1 MCASDV
7 RAPSS
12 YMPTPQETVDRE
24 ASQARVV
31 AAETDAPQSVEEIL
45 ALLPDLSAEVVRQ
58 DVASG
63 RLYGV
68 RSEEHDRLV
77 GLVRALRTRLR
88 SAETSA
94 LHALMAA
101 GCDASAALRWV
112 RSDADGEPRYQRADA
127 DMVHIP
133 ILNDID
139 QLSGIAWPPQSR
151 KTPATR
157 VGDEGDGA
165 T

>member
-1 MCASDV
+1 MSENAV
-7 RAPSS
+7 R
-12 YMPTPQETVDRE
+12 RE
-24 ASQARVV
+24 ESRARVK
-31 AAETDAPQSVEEIL
+31 AAEDEAPEDVEEIL
-45 ALLPDLSAEVVRQ
+45 GLLPDLSAEVVRQ

-88 SAETSA
+88 AAETSA

-101 GCDASAALRWV
+101 GCDASAALRWL
-112 RSDADGEPRYQRADA
+112 RSDDDGEPRYQRADA

-133 ILNDID
+133 ILNDLD
-139 QLSGIAWPPQSR
+139 QLGGLAWPPRPR
-151 KTPATR
+151 KAPATGE
-157 VGDEGDGA
+157 GDDGDGA

>member
-1 MCASDV
+1 
-7 RAPSS
+7 
-12 YMPTPQETVDRE
+12 MPQDSVDRE
-24 ASQARVV
+24 ASQARV
-31 AAETDAPQSVEEIL
+31 ATAENEAPESVEEIL
-45 ALLPDLSAEVVRQ
+45 GLLPDLSAEVVRQ

-88 SAETSA
+88 QAETSA

-101 GCDASAALRWV
+101 GCDASAALRWL
-112 RSDADGEPRYQRADA
+112 RSDAEGEPRYQRADA

-133 ILNDID
+133 ILNGID
-139 QLSGIAWPPQSR
+139 DLEKLGGVAWPPRSR
-151 KTPATR
+151 KAPATGT
-157 VGDEGDGA
+157 GDEGDGA
-165 T
+165 A

>member
-1 MCASDV
+1 
-7 RAPSS
+7 
-12 YMPTPQETVDRE
+12 MPRDPVDRE
-24 ASQARVV
+24 ASQARVA
-31 AAETDAPQSVEEIL
+31 AAEADAPQSVEEVL

-88 SAETSA
+88 AAETSA

-101 GCDASAALRWV
+101 GCDASAALRWL
-112 RSDADGEPRYQRADA
+112 RSDDDGEPRYQRADA
-127 DMVHIP
+127 DTVHIP
-133 ILNDID
+133 IINHLD
-139 QLSGIAWPPQSR
+139 QLGGLAWPPRPRQ
-151 KTPATR
+151 KPEA
-157 VGDEGDGA
+157 DAAPDGDGA

>member
-1 MCASDV
+1 
-7 RAPSS
+7 
-12 YMPTPQETVDRE
+12 MPRDTVDRE
-24 ASQARVV
+24 ASQARVS
-31 AAETDAPQSVEEIL
+31 AAEADAPQNVEEIL
-45 ALLPDLSAEVVRQ
+45 VLLPDLSAEVVRQ

-68 RSEEHDRLV
+68 RSQEHDRLV

-88 SAETSA
+88 AAETSA

-101 GCDASAALRWV
+101 GCDASAALRWL
-112 RSDADGEPRYQRADA
+112 RSDDGGEPRYQRADA

-133 ILNDID
+133 ILNDLD
-139 QLSGIAWPPQSR
+139 QLSGLEWPPRSR
-151 KTPATR
+151 KKPAA
-157 VGDEGDGA
+157 GAAPDGDGA

>member
-1 MCASDV
+1 MS
-7 RAPSS
+7 
-12 YMPTPQETVDRE
+12 QETVDRE
-24 ASQARVV
+24 ASQARVS
-31 AAETDAPQSVEEIL
+31 AAEADAPQNVEEIL

-68 RSEEHDRLV
+68 RSQEHDRLV
-77 GLVRALRTRLR
+77 GLIRALRTRLR
-88 SAETSA
+88 AAETSA

-101 GCDASAALRWV
+101 GCDASAALRWL
-112 RSDADGEPRYQRADA
+112 RSDDGGEPRYQRADA

-133 ILNDID
+133 ILNDLD
-139 QLSGIAWPPQSR
+139 QLSGLEWPPRSR
-151 KTPATR
+151 KKPAA
-157 VGDEGDGA
+157 GAAPDGDGA